1 MLSKLTY
8 QGVFEP
14 SRDGGFGVYF
24 PDLPDASVTE
34 KIWRKRSKMHRKP

>member
-14 SRDGGFGVYF
+14 RGTEDSAFIF
-24 PDLPDASVTE
+24 LIFPDASVTE